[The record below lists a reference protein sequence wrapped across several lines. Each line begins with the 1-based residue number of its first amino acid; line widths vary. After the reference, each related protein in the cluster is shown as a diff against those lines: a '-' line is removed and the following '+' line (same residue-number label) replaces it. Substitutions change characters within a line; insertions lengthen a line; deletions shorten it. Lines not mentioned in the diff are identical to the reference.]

1 MSKHDNNTGCGCGA
15 GAPAPDTQSSSTQH
29 SSTQDPGTPDSGRR
43 TLLSNALYLAAASPL
58 LAVARPA
65 AAQAAATRSKDPQVG
80 DKLAFMVGP
89 KQGKEIL
96 PADMTVGTEPVL
108 AYPMDP
114 TSGQVLISRAGLLT
128 LVRVDSKDLQPAS
141 AKNAADGIVA
151 FSSLCT
157 HYGCPVTTLHPS
169 KTQIVCN
176 CHGSVFDA
184 CNRGTVTQGPAIRRL
199 AMLPLEIRDGA
210 LFISGKFDGPI
221 GPPT

>member
-1 MSKHDNNTGCGCGA
+1 MSKHNNTGCGCGV
-15 GAPAPDTQSSSTQH
+15 GAPAPDAQH
-29 SSTQDPGTPDSGRR
+29 SIAPDSGRR
-43 TLLSNALYLAAASPL
+43 TLLGNALSLAAASPL
-58 LAVARPA
+58 LAVALPA
-65 AAQAAATRSKDPQVG
+65 AAQAPASRSKDPQVG
-80 DKLAFMVGP
+80 DKLAFMIGP

-96 PADMTVGTEPVL
+96 PADMKVGTEPVL

-114 TSGQVLISRAGLLT
+114 ASDQVLISRAGLLT
-128 LVRVDSKDLQPAS
+128 LVRMDAKDLQPAS

-169 KTQIVCN
+169 QTQIVCN

-210 LFISGKFDGPI
+210 LFVSGKFDGPI